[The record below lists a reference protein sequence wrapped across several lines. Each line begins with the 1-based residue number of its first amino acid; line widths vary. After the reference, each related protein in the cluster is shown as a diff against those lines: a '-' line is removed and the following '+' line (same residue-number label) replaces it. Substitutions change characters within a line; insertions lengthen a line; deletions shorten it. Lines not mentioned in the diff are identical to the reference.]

1 MSSHRREFARA
12 LRKQMTRAED
22 ILWAQLRGSR
32 FHGAKFRRQVP
43 IDRYV
48 ADFYRH
54 AAKLVIDPRTA
65 IWTAIR
71 GGGRQAAR
79 MVRRLRRLGLVRK
92 PKLEQFSMG
101 SEIPRVGERFGG
113 KPGNG
118 RYDHE
123 AFCGSS
129 RFIRRRFVASSG

>member
-71 GGGRQAAR
+71 GGGTAGSTNGSPTTTPRACQKAKVGAIFH
-79 MVRRLRRLGLVRK
+79 GL
-92 PKLEQFSMG
+92 
-101 SEIPRVGERFGG
+101 
-113 KPGNG
+113 
-118 RYDHE
+118 
-123 AFCGSS
+123 
-129 RFIRRRFVASSG
+129 